1 MVKKR
6 RLRWC
11 LLAICLAGFLGAWP
25 FRHALRRAAVRLRP
39 RASVE
44 DRVRQFGGMARA
56 RWAPYLDAVGLSY
69 PPQQMVW
76 VGLKD
81 ERVLEVWGQ
90 ADAGNWVRIRTL
102 PILGA
107 SGILG
112 PKLREGDRQVPEGVY
127 EIESLNPNSRYHLS
141 LRVNYPN
148 AFDLRHAKEDGRA
161 NPGSDIMI
169 HGKTASV
176 GCLAMGDEAAEDLF
190 VLAAEAGIARIK
202 LILAPVDFRHR
213 QLPEP
218 LPEPPEWLGELY
230 DQIRRELAKLPLASP
245 K

>member
-1 MVKKR
+1 MTRKGRIFGGLLIVLLAGLLGLWPLRHAMR
-6 RLRWC
+6 RLV
-11 LLAICLAGFLGAWP
+11 G
-25 FRHALRRAAVRLRP
+25 RLRP
-39 RASVE
+39 RASVA
-44 DRVRQFGGMARA
+44 DRVRQFGGEARS

-90 ADAGNWVRIRTL
+90 GDAGSWVHIRTL

-107 SGILG
+107 SGTLG
-112 PKLREGDRQVPEGVY
+112 PKLREGDRQVPEGIY
-127 EIESLNPNSRYHLS
+127 QIESLNPNSRYHLS

-148 AFDLRHAKEDGRA
+148 AFDLRRAKEEGRA

-169 HGKTASV
+169 HGSNASV

-190 VLAAEAGIARIK
+190 VLAAAAGITKIR
-202 LILAPVDFRHR
+202 LILAPVDFRKR
-213 QLPEP
+213 ALPEP
-218 LPEPPEWLGELY
+218 LPERPEWLDELY
-230 DQIRRELAKLPLASP
+230 DQIREELANLPLPSP